1 MDIIAEHHGNSVISW
16 FYNEAL
22 RREPPDSNGKS
33 TVNMEDFTYPGNP
46 PRSRE
51 SAVVMLADVAE
62 AAARTLKKPTAA
74 RLEKFIHELFLS
86 KFDTG
91 QLWDSDL
98 TFRELQTIE
107 SSFVRVLAGH
117 YHSRIEYP
125 KHIKDALHHDALH
138 HEHHGHRPGEGP
150 PDFRES
156 GLPLPEDRREK
167 DVEPPRGNPEGSP
180 GGSPEGSPQESSDR
194 ESG

>member
-22 RREPPDSNGKS
+22 RREPLDANGKS

-51 SAVVMLADVAE
+51 SAVVMLADVTE

-74 RLEKFIHELFLS
+74 KLEKFIHELFLS
-86 KFDTG
+86 KFDAG

-107 SSFVRVLAGH
+107 SAFVRVLAGH

-125 KHIKDALHHDALH
+125 KQVKETIQAAR
-138 HEHHGHRPGEGP
+138 HGQGRHGEAADPPPPGDEP
-150 PDFRES
+150 PHRES
-156 GLPLPEDRREK
+156 GDPPKGPE
-167 DVEPPRGNPEGSP
+167 
-180 GGSPEGSPQESSDR
+180 
-194 ESG
+194 